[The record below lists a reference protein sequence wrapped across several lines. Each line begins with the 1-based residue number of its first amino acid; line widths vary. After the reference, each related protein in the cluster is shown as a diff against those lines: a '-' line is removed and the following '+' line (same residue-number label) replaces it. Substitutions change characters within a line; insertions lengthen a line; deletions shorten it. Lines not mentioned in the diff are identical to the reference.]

1 MDTRQYSAL
10 TDEQLVEVCKSAA
23 DAAASD
29 ECFEELVRRY
39 RLRIIRWCLRFTG
52 DRESSDD
59 LAQEILFRAFR
70 SFRRFRGDSK
80 LSTWMYVITRN
91 QCRTAVRKR
100 ACEPRS
106 VDQQAAAA
114 IPDARAAA
122 VYASIDQR
130 RAIEGRLRL
139 VSEALTAT
147 EAEIMMLH
155 YGQEIPLAAITSSLG
170 LRNRSGAK
178 AYIVSARRKLSSARQ
193 LSSAP
198 KKRR

>member
-1 MDTRQYSAL
+1 VDTRQYSAL
-10 TDEQLVEVCKSAA
+10 TDEQLVDVCKSAA
-23 DAAASD
+23 DAAAA
-29 ECFEELVRRY
+29 EGCFEELVRRY
-39 RLRIIRWCLRFTG
+39 RIRIIRWCLRFTG

-70 SFRRFRGDSK
+70 SFNRFRGDSK
-80 LSTWMYVITRN
+80 LSTWIYVITRN

-100 ACEPRS
+100 ACEPLG

-130 RAIEGRLRL
+130 QAIEGRLRL
-139 VSEALTAT
+139 VSQALTAT
-147 EAEIMMLH
+147 EAKIMMLH
-155 YGQEIPLAAITSSLG
+155 YGEEIPLAAITSSLG

-178 AYIVSARRKLSSARQ
+178 AYIVSARRKLSSARP

-198 KKRR
+198 KRRR

>member
-1 MDTRQYSAL
+1 
-10 TDEQLVEVCKSAA
+10 
-23 DAAASD
+23 
-29 ECFEELVRRY
+29 
-39 RLRIIRWCLRFTG
+39 
-52 DRESSDD
+52 
-59 LAQEILFRAFR
+59 
-70 SFRRFRGDSK
+70 
-80 LSTWMYVITRN
+80 MYVITRN

-178 AYIVSARRKLSSARQ
+178 AYIVSARRKLSSARP
-193 LSSAP
+193 LTSAP
-198 KKRR
+198 EIRR